1 MMAKALAIIAILAPL
16 LLGCEDAP
24 PPILGPAVR
33 DKAPSPT
40 RTITSPVG
48 PVADEPQL
56 ALNDSDFKE
65 DKASRDPFRRLLGKP
80 EGPATPPD
88 CEKGKLVQYGL
99 DELKLTGI
107 VGGGARPVAMFRGPT
122 TDAVTT
128 VKRGDRIGKTC
139 GQIKAILR
147 DKVIVTIKVTGSEK
161 RAERVI
167 PLHTS

>member
-1 MMAKALAIIAILAPL
+1 MMAKTLAIIIVLSPL
-16 LLGCEDAP
+16 LLGCEDAL
-24 PPILGPAVR
+24 PPILGPAVH
-33 DKAPSPT
+33 DKATSPSGTMPSPA
-40 RTITSPVG
+40 G
-48 PVADEPQL
+48 PVAEEPKL

-65 DKASRDPFRRLLGKP
+65 DEASRDPFRRLLGKP
-80 EGPATPPD
+80 GRPVTRPD

-107 VGGGARPVAMFRGPT
+107 VGGGARQVAMFRGPT
-122 TDAVTT
+122 TDTVTT

-161 RAERVI
+161 SAERVI
-167 PLHTS
+167 SLHSS